1 MQSVLVVNA
10 KGGCGKT
17 TVATNL
23 ASFFATEGHVTA
35 LVDMDDQQ
43 SALEWLAQ
51 RPSWRPTIVGVKGW
65 DSREVEVPAN
75 TEWVVID
82 SPARLHGDLLGKLV
96 RRADRVVIP
105 VLPSPIDIRAA
116 AHFVGELMQR
126 GRVKKEDIKVTGVAN
141 RVKEHTLV
149 YEALYK
155 FLKSLD
161 IPFTAHLRDTMNYIR
176 AADRGIGIFE
186 LAPYVVERDLE
197 QWRPLTRWL
206 QRAR

>member
-1 MQSVLVVNA
+1 MQSILVVNA

-23 ASFFATEGHVTA
+23 ASFFAAGGHVTA
-35 LVDMDDQQ
+35 LVDMDEQR
-43 SALEWLAQ
+43 SAIEWLAQ
-51 RPSWRPTIVGVKGW
+51 RPDWRPTIVGVKGW
-65 DSREVEVPAN
+65 ETREVEVPAN

-82 SPARLHGDLLGKLV
+82 SPARLHGEMLGKLV

-126 GRVKKEDIKVTGVAN
+126 GRVRREDKKVTVIAN
-141 RVKEHTLV
+141 RVKEYTLV
-149 YEALYK
+149 YETLYK

-186 LAPYVVERDLE
+186 LAPYLVEQDVE
-197 QWRPLTRWL
+197 QWRPLMRWL